1 MNKYNWR
8 LYGAPSLITVEDIFY
23 DLMTKY
29 NGCRVGAL
37 FGEPTYARRGQPL
50 DKSIFLKDTGEA
62 HLVQTTGLM
71 DDPYIPSTVEF
82 ELVSFVSRRFYKYFS
97 YSMDDVDVMNFTF
110 KGAAIPALVRDG
122 LDKMSA
128 MSDRLALSS
137 LVGNTY
143 VTKDVDTLHDIITG
157 IDAISDAIDQ
167 PSKLPLTRY
176 IPLNYDHYRSKKE
189 APNGGMG
196 QEGLSFSKIIGAY
209 CALTQYNETDA
220 TPVLVVPKGSM
231 NNFYNDQSFTQVNLS
246 AFGLANLSAAYTGA
260 MQYKDMLIIEM
271 PKSHFPET
279 THIYHTMENGNLE
292 MFETGT
298 GAEVNNNL
306 DAKIAYGYGF
316 LMGGKSVK
324 WGIREKLGDA
334 GYDRKNEQYATL
346 APDVRAAGGGNVPVD
361 LIFPDMYIDQRHKR
375 FLEMTL
381 RTEMFFGRLRD
392 EAVCVVELN
401 ADPKQV
407 PLLGDE
413 DVSSSVTI
421 TNAALTVDVP
431 NGVQITNQ
439 IDAPIPTSVRNTVN
453 DPVHVS
459 QPGQ

>member
-29 NGCRVGAL
+29 NGCRIGAL
-37 FGEPTYARRGQPL
+37 FGNPVYAQKGQPL
-50 DKSIFLKDTGEA
+50 DKSIFLKDTGDA
-62 HLVQTTGLM
+62 HMVQTTGFM

-82 ELVSFVSRRFYKYFS
+82 ELVSFVSRRFYKYFK
-97 YSMDDVDVMNFTF
+97 YPMNEIDVMNFTF
-110 KGAAIPALVRDG
+110 QGAAIPALVRDG

-143 VTKDVDTLHDIITG
+143 VTKNIDTLHDIITG
-157 IDAISDAIDQ
+157 IDAINDATDQ

-176 IPLNYDHYRSKKE
+176 IPLDYNHYRSKLE
-189 APNGGMG
+189 APQGGMG

-231 NNFYNDQSFTQVNLS
+231 NNFYNDQSFTKVNLS
-246 AFGLANLSAAYTGA
+246 AFGLANLAAAYTGA

-271 PKSHFPET
+271 PKSHFPDT
-279 THIYHTMENGNLE
+279 THIYHTMANGAIE

-306 DAKIAYGYGF
+306 NAKIAYGYGF

-334 GYDRKNEQYATL
+334 GYARKSEQYAAL
-346 APDVRAAGGGNVPVD
+346 APDIRQAGGGNVPMD
-361 LIFPDMYIDQRHKR
+361 LIFPDMYIEPEHKK
-375 FLEMTL
+375 FLSMTL
-381 RTEMFFGRLRD
+381 ETEMFFGRLRD

-413 DVSSSVTI
+413 NVARPVTI
-421 TNAALTVDVP
+421 TNDPLVVHD
-431 NGVQITNQ
+431 NG
-439 IDAPIPTSVRNTVN
+439 
-453 DPVHVS
+453 
-459 QPGQ
+459 